1 MADIFRTSD
10 DQSAIPAEETVAED
24 ATAEDMVAEPIV
36 IRKLDRLE
44 TTSHASNPSGN

>member
-10 DQSAIPAEETVAED
+10 DQSAVPAEDAVAEDTTAEETA
-24 ATAEDMVAEPIV
+24 AEPIV

-44 TTSHASNPSGN
+44 TTSRASNPSGN

>member
-10 DQSAIPAEETVAED
+10 DQPAVPAEDAVAED
-24 ATAEDMVAEPIV
+24 TTAEDTAAEPIV

-44 TTSHASNPSGN
+44 TTSRASNPSGN